1 MLEGIRR
8 WWFTRTSDFGGFY
21 ARCCAYSRVGGAD
34 RDGRRRRRR
43 TRRRDDDDDESDAD
57 ATATAAAAADDDDEH
72 ATTTTTTLGGGGGG
86 GNDDD
91 DSSSADERAVDLAS
105 SWTEHDAPD
114 GRKYYYNQLT
124 KKSTYEKPRELYT
137 AKESFVFENCA
148 WKTTYDKTSKKYYY
162 TTERRKRRG
171 GRLRRS

>member
-1 MLEGIRR
+1 SSKAVFPDTSTTTTTTGHDDGNDDDGNSWCWRGIRR
-8 WWFTRTSDFGGFY
+8 WWFTRTSDFGGFC

-34 RDGRRRRRR
+34 RDGRRRRR

-91 DSSSADERAVDLAS
+91 DSSSADERAFARFALDGTRRAGREEILLQPTDEEVDV
-105 SWTEHDAPD
+105 
-114 GRKYYYNQLT
+114 
-124 KKSTYEKPRELYT
+124 RE
-137 AKESFVFENCA
+137 
-148 WKTTYDKTSKKYYY
+148 
-162 TTERRKRRG
+162 TERVVHREGEFRV
-171 GRLRRS
+171 